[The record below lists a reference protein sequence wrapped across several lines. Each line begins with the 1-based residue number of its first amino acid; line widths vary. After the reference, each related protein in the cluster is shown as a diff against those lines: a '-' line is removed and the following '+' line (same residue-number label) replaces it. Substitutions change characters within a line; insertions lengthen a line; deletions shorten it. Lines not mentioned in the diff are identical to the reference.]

1 MKIPATLVLLL
12 PAFFAGDCMA
22 LDYEKDIVPLLKEH
36 CYECHSNEKGKTK
49 GNLVLDDIE
58 EMKKYQITPHSLI
71 QPENPEESQFLVLMK
86 LPPNDSDAMPPDG
99 ARMPME
105 NLKIIEQWIAEGAT
119 IDGLTRDAA
128 GEDKA
133 MSSTGSGGNDAAEK
147 AAGTDGSKTGAVFL
161 FWTNTEGRKI
171 EAKFGGLGDG
181 KVTLLMRDGKSY
193 PYPLANLD
201 EESQAQARALAGG
214 ATGSDQEKG
223 SN

>member
-1 MKIPATLVLLL
+1 MSV
-12 PAFFAGDCMA
+12 FVAGDGMA

-58 EMKKYQITPHSLI
+58 EMKKYQITPHSVI

-86 LPPNDSDAMPPDG
+86 LAPNDSDAMPPDG
-99 ARMPME
+99 ARMPVE

-133 MSSTGSGGNDAAEK
+133 MAATGSGGDGAAEK
-147 AAGTDGSKTGAVFL
+147 AAAADGSKPGVEFL
-161 FWTNTEGRKI
+161 VWTNTEGRKI
-171 EAKFGGLGDG
+171 EARFGGMGEG

-201 EESQAQARALAGG
+201 EVSQVQARALAGG
-214 ATGSDQEKG
+214 ATGSDQEKER
-223 SN
+223 N